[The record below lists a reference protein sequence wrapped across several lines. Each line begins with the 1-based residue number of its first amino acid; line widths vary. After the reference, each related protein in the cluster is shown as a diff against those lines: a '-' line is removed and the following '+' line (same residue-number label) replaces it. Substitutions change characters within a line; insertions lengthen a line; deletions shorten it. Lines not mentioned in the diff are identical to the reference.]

1 MINYYPI
8 QNRKPLIEQC
18 ILQAFKDTYKSQEES
33 LNAEMKDGILT
44 EQTSALIHE
53 SFKLSKLN
61 QDYQIGNSALFTDT
75 VSLFN
80 KMYEVEPTFFRASDE
95 RRNNQ
100 DIKYIDPHHLDFDG
114 RDFDINQIDTKMT
127 YIDAIK
133 FIHALYKSSPDTIYG
148 VMLSTG
154 NNKFFNPLHPLNAQA
169 FVRKYSMDK
178 HESEFMTESS
188 KAIYTVIIYSYKDK
202 LSLKKYNERLFVKQY
217 ENLFMSHLLSVLA
230 LMDNQ
235 KRITT
240 KITQVYTLSQTKGS
254 INPNLYDTATFDI
267 LKYSYD
273 IIENPSS
280 NEYPGDVY
288 IQPVQLINTG
298 LAYPFYGITAVKY
311 IPGDSARGYQ
321 LSPMQSCN
329 VGESYAYKAKDGSVE
344 VPAGSVCTGNYNNR
358 SPEGRA
364 TLNHAN
370 LSSAFF
376 NSVMSTGAYTFADTC
391 VKLSLSIYAEFFGLD
406 PISIASEPEV
416 KIPISF
422 EEFKRKNKDA
432 TLVQYLASIKG

>member
-1 MINYYPI
+1 MINYYPFE
-8 QNRKPLIEQC
+8 NRKPLIEQC
-18 ILQAFKDTYKSQEES
+18 ILQAFKETYTSQEES
-33 LNAEMKDGILT
+33 IEAEMKDGTIT
-44 EQTSALIHE
+44 EQESTLIHE

-80 KMYEVEPTFFRASDE
+80 NMYESESTFFNTSSA
-95 RRNNQ
+95 RRNSE
-100 DIKYIDPHHLDFDG
+100 DMTSIKPQRTDFVG
-114 RDFDINQIDTKMT
+114 SDFDINQIDAKMT
-127 YIDAIK
+127 YADAIK
-133 FIHALYKSSPDTIYG
+133 FIHALYKSSQDTIYG

-169 FVRKYSMDK
+169 FVRKYGMDK
-178 HESEFMTESS
+178 HENEFMTDSS
-188 KAIYTVIIYSYKDK
+188 KAIYTIIIYSYKNK
-202 LSLKKYNERLFVKQY
+202 PSLQKHNDLLFIKQY

-235 KRITT
+235 KKITT
-240 KITQVYTLSQTKGS
+240 KITQVYTLEQANSTT
-254 INPNLYDTATFDI
+254 NPNLYDVSTFNNF
-267 LKYSYD
+267 KYGYEVQEDST
-273 IIENPSS
+273 S
-280 NEYPGDVY
+280 NTYPGDVY

-311 IPGDSARGYQ
+311 IRNDSARGYQ
-321 LSPMQSCN
+321 LSPMHSCN
-329 VGESYAYKAKDGSVE
+329 VGEANVYKSQDGLIDI
-344 VPAGSVCTGNYNNR
+344 PGGSVCTGNYNNT

-376 NSVMSTGAYTFADTC
+376 HGVMAAGSYTFADVC

-406 PISIASEPEV
+406 PISIASEPEI

-422 EEFKRKNKDA
+422 EEFKRKHKDA
-432 TLVQYLASIKG
+432 TLVQYLAFIKG

>member
-1 MINYYPI
+1 MINYYPFE
-8 QNRKPLIEQC
+8 NRKPLIEQC

-33 LNAEMKDGILT
+33 VKAEMKDGTLT
-44 EQTSALIHE
+44 EQTSTLIYE

-80 KMYEVEPTFFRASDE
+80 KMHQSEPTFFSPRTE
-95 RRNNQ
+95 RRNSQ
-100 DIKYIDPHHLDFDG
+100 DMTSMRPSRRDFVG
-114 RDFDINQIDTKMT
+114 NDFDINQIDAKMT
-127 YIDAIK
+127 YADAMK

-148 VMLSTG
+148 VMLSNG

-178 HESEFMTESS
+178 HENEFMSESS

-202 LSLKKYNERLFVKQY
+202 PSLKKYNDLLFVKQY
-217 ENLFMSHLLSVLA
+217 EDLFMSHLLSVLA

-235 KRITT
+235 KKITT
-240 KITQVYTLSQTKGS
+240 KITQVYTLAQVNGTN
-254 INPNLYDTATFDI
+254 NPNPYDVSTFDTF
-267 LKYSYD
+267 KYGYEIQEDSA
-273 IIENPSS
+273 N
-280 NEYPGDVY
+280 NTYPGDVY

-311 IPGDSARGYQ
+311 IRGDSTLGYQ
-321 LSPMQSCN
+321 LSPMHSCN
-329 VGESYAYKAKDGSVE
+329 IGEAYVYKAQDGSIDI
-344 VPAGSVCTGNYNNR
+344 PGGSVCTGNYNNT

-376 NSVMSTGAYTFADTC
+376 NSVMATGSYTFADVC

-406 PISIASEPEV
+406 PISISSEPEI

-422 EEFKRKNKDA
+422 EEFKRKHKDA